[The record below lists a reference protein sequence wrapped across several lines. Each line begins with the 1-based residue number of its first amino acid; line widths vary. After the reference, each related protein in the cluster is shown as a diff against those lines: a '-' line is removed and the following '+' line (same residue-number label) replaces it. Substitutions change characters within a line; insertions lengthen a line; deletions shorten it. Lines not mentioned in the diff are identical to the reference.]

1 VVPPLVLLTERSST
15 MVCKTDDLSVILDLA
30 RTQDWQKCGGCGAI
44 LVESVLEHLV
54 YSPGPR

>member
-1 VVPPLVLLTERSST
+1 
-15 MVCKTDDLSVILDLA
+15 MVCKTDDLTVILDLA